1 VRRSPIRRQRAPDI
15 SSGRLHP
22 AVRAGQKKSP
32 DGGTGRRPDVAHE
45 RAQAGDHDEPKPRA
59 ALLARPRPIGLGDT
73 GAMTAGTQRRDPADG
88 SPAPSLA
95 AAELDRLRA
104 GVTDALGEFLDR
116 QHAALA
122 AMDPSLAPVVDEV
135 CALAEG
141 GKRLRPAFAYWGW
154 RGARDTGA
162 TAPEDE
168 AAVVRAVAALEF
180 VHASALVHDDVMDGA
195 RTRRGRP
202 ATHIGFASRHAVEE
216 LNGDQNVFGTG
227 AAILVGDLALV
238 WSDELLRRSGISP
251 EALTRA
257 RAVWDTM
264 RTEVTAGQYLD
275 LLRAAGG
282 LPGPHGAV
290 KVARYKSAGYT
301 VQRPLQLG
309 AAIAGAGPD
318 VVEACT
324 AIGLPLGEAFQLR
337 DDVLGVFGDPAVTGK
352 SADDDLREG
361 KQTLLIALAEEQ
373 ADAAGRRLLGE
384 LLGNQDAGPEEFDAL
399 RGLLESTGA
408 RSRVEERITERTA
421 LARSAIA
428 AAPIAA
434 DARAA
439 LDALAVAATSR
450 TA

>member
-1 VRRSPIRRQRAPDI
+1 MVQ
-15 SSGRLHP
+15 SSGP
-22 AVRAGQKKSP
+22 ALLTRSRTTGL
-32 DGGTGRRPDVAHE
+32 GNTGRV
-45 RAQAGDHDEPKPRA
+45 
-59 ALLARPRPIGLGDT
+59 
-73 GAMTAGTQRRDPADG
+73 TAGAQHVESAAGTI
-88 SPAPSLA
+88 APPLA
-95 AAELDRLRA
+95 AADLDRLRA
-104 GVTDALGEFLDR
+104 AVSAALAGFLDR
-116 QHAALA
+116 QRETLA
-122 AMDPSLAPVVDEV
+122 AMDASLVPVVDEV
-135 CALAEG
+135 CALASG

-154 RGARDTGA
+154 RGVRDTAG
-162 TAPEDE
+162 TEDD
-168 AAVVRAVAALEF
+168 AAVLSAVAALEF

-195 RTRRGRP
+195 QTRRGRP
-202 ATHIGFASRHAVEE
+202 ATHIGFASRHAVHD
-216 LNGDQNVFGTG
+216 LDGDGDTFGLG

-238 WSDELLRRSGISP
+238 WSDELLRCSGLSP

-282 LPGPHGAV
+282 RPGPDGALT
-290 KVARYKSAGYT
+290 VARYKSAGYT

-309 AAIAGAGPD
+309 AAIAGAGPE
-318 VVEACT
+318 VTEAYT

-361 KQTLLIALAEEQ
+361 KQTLLIALAEEE
-373 ADAAGRRLLGE
+373 ADEAGRRLLATS
-384 LLGNQDAGPEEFDAL
+384 LGNLDAGPDELDAL
-399 RGLLESTGA
+399 RDLLESTGA
-408 RSRVEERITERTA
+408 RARVEERITERTA

-428 AAPIAA
+428 AAPLAE
-434 DARAA
+434 DARSA